1 MKEVSGSKFTLADD
15 DGEGG
20 GGEQLTHMGR
30 SLAELED
37 IDEVRFEQYK
47 CTVRVRSHLL
57 AWRPSAGAIAT
68 ATATASRL
76 APAMHAK
83 MCVDHAPLPLQL
95 ASKQKTCQ
103 TAMPGGPAAA
113 TPLQGWGSDDDGD
126 GGLGDELVRDHHF
139 GGGLFERKEGGGEA
153 EEDAEGRAP
162 KKTKKEVSAAS
173 LGPATH
179 DTLMW
184 LKRA

>member
-15 DGEGG
+15 DGEGGG

-57 AWRPSAGAIAT
+57 AWRPSAGATAT

-95 ASKQKTCQ
+95 LASKQKTCQ
-103 TAMPGGPAAA
+103 TAMPGGPATA

-153 EEDAEGRAP
+153 EEDEEGRAP

-173 LGPATH
+173 LGPH